1 MNQSIEKIHMSKKG
15 RKNNME
21 GKLREFFSEAN
32 DGDNSSKE

>member
-1 MNQSIEKIHMSKKG
+1 MSKKQ

-32 DGDNSSKE
+32 DGENSENEY